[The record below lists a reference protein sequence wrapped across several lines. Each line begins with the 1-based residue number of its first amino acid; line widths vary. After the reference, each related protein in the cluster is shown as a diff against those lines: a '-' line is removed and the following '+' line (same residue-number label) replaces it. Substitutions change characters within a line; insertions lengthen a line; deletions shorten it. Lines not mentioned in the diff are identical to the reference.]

1 MAVTQKKPEE
11 LEKMP
16 ATRIMQ
22 YNAPTTAQELAKQQE
37 AQQQAA
43 QQAPSAQIQQQSQPQ
58 QAQQQSQPQQ
68 QYTPYT
74 GLQGLSGQTAD
85 QLGRLQTGYQPSAAV
100 TAAQQALQA
109 LQDTRPGAYNSRYD
123 AQMNQILQKITNPEQ
138 FRYSFNGDEMFKQL
152 ADRYVQQGRQAS
164 MDAMGQAAGLTG
176 GYGNSYGQMVGQQT
190 YDQYLQ
196 GLYDKGMDLYDRAL
210 QRYQM
215 EQNGLLDQF
224 NVLSQAD
231 QTDYGR
237 YRDTVGDWNQER
249 SYLTDRADTEANRD
263 YDRYT
268 NELNYW
274 TGMGQAENQG
284 YMQQQQFDEQQRQFD
299 AQLAENQ
306 RQWDQQYAYTKM
318 SEDRKYA
325 YNNACAILKSGK
337 MPSDALLKQA
347 GLSKADAQ
355 KMMAQVQKAG
365 GGSSRSKGPDVY
377 EYSDGSLYMIGTD
390 GKVQPVDIK
399 DTPENAKFHTGQN
412 AVSTLNNA
420 VAGYMGTQAAN
431 AAAAQIA
438 NLKKKNNK

>member
-22 YNAPTTAQELAKQQE
+22 YNAPATAQELAKQQE

-43 QQAPSAQIQQQSQPQ
+43 HQAPSAQIAQ
-58 QAQQQSQPQQ
+58 QAQQQPQQAQQ

-152 ADRYVQQGRQAS
+152 ADRYVQQGKQAS

-196 GLYDKGMDLYDRAL
+196 GLYDKGIDLYDRAL

-237 YRDTVGDWNQER
+237 HRDTVGDWNQER
-249 SYLTDRADTEANRD
+249 SYLTDRADTEADRD
-263 YDRYT
+263 YGRYST
-268 NELNYW
+268 ELNYW
-274 TGMGQAENQG
+274 TGLGQAENAG
-284 YMQQQQFDEQQRQFD
+284 YMQQQQFDEEQRQFD
-299 AQLAENQ
+299 AQMAENQ

-347 GLSKADAQ
+347 GLSKEDAQ

-365 GGSSRSKGPDVY
+365 GGRGGSSKPAEDPTNVFY
-377 EYSDGSLYMIGTD
+377 TD
-390 GKVQPVDIK
+390 GKGNYYYYSNGKRVDVPSAYVKSNDLVHNIYSEGNQRRK
-399 DTPENAKFHTGQN
+399 
-412 AVSTLNNA
+412 
-420 VAGYMGTQAAN
+420 
-431 AAAAQIA
+431 
-438 NLKKKNNK
+438 

>member
-11 LEKMP
+11 LEKMQT
-16 ATRIMQ
+16 TRIMQ
-22 YNAPTTAQELAKQQE
+22 YNEPTTAQELAKQQE

-43 QQAPSAQIQQQSQPQ
+43 QQAPSAQIAQQQPQ
-58 QAQQQSQPQQ
+58 QAQQ

-74 GLQGLSGQTAD
+74 GLQGISSQTAD
-85 QLGRLQTGYQPSAAV
+85 NMGRLQSGYQQSAAV
-100 TAAQQALQA
+100 TAAQQALQS
-109 LQDTRPGAYNSRYD
+109 LQDTRPGAYNSRYNQQLD
-123 AQMNQILQKITNPEQ
+123 QILQKITNPQQ
-138 FRYSFNGDEMFKQL
+138 FKYSFDGDALFKNY
-152 ADRYVQQGRQAS
+152 ADRYVQQGKQAS
-164 MDAMGQAAGLTG
+164 LDAMGQAAGLTG

-196 GLYDKGMDLYDRAL
+196 GLYDKGMDLYDRAW
-210 QRYQM
+210 QRYQA

-249 SYLTDRADTEANRD
+249 GYLTDRADTEADRD
-263 YDRYT
+263 YNRYA

-274 TGMGQAENQG
+274 TGMGQAENAG

-306 RQWDQQYAYTKM
+306 RQWDQQFAYTKM

-365 GGSSRSKGPDVY
+365 GGSGKSKGPDVY

-399 DTPENAKFHTGQN
+399 DTPDNAKFHTGQN

>member
-11 LEKMP
+11 LEKMQT
-16 ATRIMQ
+16 TRIMQ
-22 YNAPTTAQELAKQQE
+22 YNEPTTAQELAKQQQA
-37 AQQQAA
+37 AQQSA
-43 QQAPSAQIQQQSQPQ
+43 QQAPSAQIAQ
-58 QAQQQSQPQQ
+58 QAQQQPQQAQQ

-74 GLQGLSGQTAD
+74 GLQGISSQTAD
-85 QLGRLQTGYQPSAAV
+85 NMGRLQSGYQQSAAV
-100 TAAQQALQA
+100 TAAQQALQS
-109 LQDTRPGAYNSRYD
+109 LQDTRPGAYNSRYNQQLD
-123 AQMNQILQKITNPEQ
+123 QILQKITNPQQ
-138 FRYSFNGDEMFKQL
+138 FKYSFDGDALFKNY
-152 ADRYVQQGRQAS
+152 ADRYVQQGKQAS
-164 MDAMGQAAGLTG
+164 LDAMGQAAGLTG

-196 GLYDKGMDLYDRAL
+196 GLYDKGMDLYDRAW
-210 QRYQM
+210 QRYQA

-224 NVLSQAD
+224 NVLRQAD

-237 YRDTVGDWNQER
+237 YRDTVGDWNQDR
-249 SYLTDRADTEANRD
+249 SYLTDRADTEADRD
-263 YDRYT
+263 YNRYA

-274 TGMGQAENQG
+274 TGMGQAENAG

-306 RQWDQQYAYTKM
+306 RQWDQQFAYTKM

-365 GGSSRSKGPDVY
+365 GGSSKSKGPDVY

-399 DTPENAKFHTGQN
+399 DTPDNAKFHTGQN